1 MQTGQMLV
9 GDVMT
14 MDPVVVNV
22 DASLEEAAHLFRS
35 NAISGLPVVD
45 ATGSLIGVI
54 SQTDLVGVMD
64 SPLGRLIGIQPG
76 RLRVGELMTSP
87 AVTIPL
93 TDSLPEAAR
102 VMLGSR
108 VHRLVATDDDGRPV
122 GVLSA
127 IDFVALYADG

>member
-1 MQTGQMLV
+1 MQTRQMFV

-45 ATGSLIGVI
+45 TRGSLIGVI

-93 TDSLPEAAR
+93 TDSLREAAR

-127 IDFVALYADG
+127 IDFVALYADA

>member
-1 MQTGQMLV
+1 MQTKQMFV

-14 MDPVVVNV
+14 LDPVVVSAE
-22 DASLEEAAHLFRS
+22 ASLEEAAHLFRS

-45 ATGSLIGVI
+45 GTGSLIGVI

-64 SPLGRLIGIQPG
+64 SPLSRLIGIQPG

-87 AVTIPL
+87 AVTISL

-102 VMLGSR
+102 LMLGSR
-108 VHRLVATDDDGRPV
+108 VHRLVAIDDDGRPV

-127 IDFVALYADG
+127 IDFVALYADE